1 MLLNFSKMQGLGNDF
16 VVIDAVRQRVT
27 LSAAQVRRIGDRRY
41 GVGCD
46 QILLAEPPSR
56 PDTDFRYRVFNAD
69 GSEAEHCGNGIR
81 CLGRFLVEQGLTDRR
96 ELRIETGSGDATI
109 YFTGERSVRVDMGP
123 PQLEPARIPFQA
135 ESRQAVYTVDVGGEE
150 VELTAVSMGNP
161 HAVIIVPE
169 LESAPV
175 ARLGP
180 YLETHPRFPH
190 RANIGFMQILDRNHV
205 RLRVY
210 ERGVGETLACGTGAC
225 AAVVTGRLRGL
236 LDAQVSVSLPGGKL
250 DIEWGGEGQ
259 PVMMTGPAMTVF
271 TGQIELSDE

>member
-27 LSAAQVRRIGDRRY
+27 LSAAQARRIGDRRY